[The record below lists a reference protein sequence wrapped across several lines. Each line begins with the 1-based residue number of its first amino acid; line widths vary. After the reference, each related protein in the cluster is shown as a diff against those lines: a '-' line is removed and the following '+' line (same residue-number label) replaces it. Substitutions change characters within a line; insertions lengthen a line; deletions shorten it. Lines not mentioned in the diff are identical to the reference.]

1 MRNATLGIGEQ
12 IFVPEAGA
20 PTHRGKL
27 VKADQVDE
35 ARTESVLKRHT
46 LEDRYL
52 ECVSGKDLFRPIL

>member
-1 MRNATLGIGEQ
+1 M
-12 IFVPEAGA
+12 PEAGA